1 MKITISP
8 TEDQSDQK
16 FPYCSISVEH
26 PHDDSFTAERAVSMF
41 HQALLAFGFSSVM
54 AQKAM
59 NDFEP

>member
-8 TEDQSDQK
+8 SEDQSAQTH
-16 FPYCSISVEH
+16 PYCAISVEH
-26 PHDDSFTAERAVSMF
+26 PHDDMFTAEQAVSMF
-41 HQALLAFGFSSVM
+41 HQALLAFGFSSVI